1 MFNCLCKRP
10 VCVSLSASCH
20 NANAPFTNYK
30 PEQIIPICKVHLSNL
45 TGIITGKNRMYLY
58 FHVNILCINQKKI
71 NKYIVEYISTLF
83 CTQET
88 FIYS

>member
-45 TGIITGKNRMYLY
+45 KGIIT
-58 FHVNILCINQKKI
+58 
-71 NKYIVEYISTLF
+71 YIF
-83 CTQET
+83 M
-88 FIYS
+88 